1 MNKFFTKERDIL
13 ILGVL
18 ANLFFLA
25 FSINYYLDT
34 LQVYGDRG
42 WLPQPFSFFR
52 MDIFMD
58 YYNVNFHA
66 LKPEFYIEPFR
77 SIYTFIFRA
86 LSHVLIRDECKQ
98 SLSAMDLRDCDG
110 NFIIFFLIISGI
122 NFYLLL
128 KIMNDVKNKYL
139 WTVLFMISFPMMYA
153 FERGNYIIL
162 SMLIISII
170 LLAKKEGLFYIGLVL
185 LPLSKLYFLINFMI
199 IFLMSIRKFIFGILL
214 FLIIMG
220 VGCLIYDENQLIIF
234 RNLTTFAKKDP
245 NIFELLV
252 ATSFTPIVKYI
263 SINYLSFILKVLYF
277 ALLVR
282 TYVYIAKLI
291 ERELNLDD
299 YKYLVFVLLLLTMI
313 IIESTGFYAIILL
326 YPFFAYF
333 ISKGMVDDC
342 EKLMIVL
349 ISIPYPLSLTN
360 YIHQDVPF
368 VKITIQLQA
377 LIVPF
382 ILVIIFY
389 RFTMK
394 TRKYEY

>member
-1 MNKFFTKERDIL
+1 
-13 ILGVL
+13 
-18 ANLFFLA
+18 
-25 FSINYYLDT
+25 
-34 LQVYGDRG
+34 
-42 WLPQPFSFFR
+42 
-52 MDIFMD
+52 MD

-66 LKPEFYIEPFR
+66 LKPDFYIEPFR

-86 LSHVLIRDECKQ
+86 FSHLLIRDECKQ

-110 NFIIFFLIISGI
+110 NFIIFFLIISGV

-128 KIMNDVKNKYL
+128 KIMNGIKYKYL

-199 IFLMSIRKFIFGILL
+199 IFLMSIRKFIFGILI
-214 FLIIMG
+214 FLMIIG
-220 VGCLIYDENQLIIF
+220 IGCLIYDENQFIIF
-234 RNLTTFAKKDP
+234 KNLTSFAKKDP

-252 ATSFTPIVKYI
+252 ATSFTPIVKYA
-263 SINYLSFILKVLYF
+263 SINCLSFILKVFYF

-282 TYVYIAKLI
+282 TYVYICKLI
-291 ERELNLDD
+291 EQDLNLDD
-299 YKYLVFVLLLLTMI
+299 YKYLVFIFLLLAMI

-333 ISKGMVDDC
+333 ISKGMVDNY

-360 YIHQDVPF
+360 YIHQDVPL

-377 LIVPF
+377 LMVPF

-394 TRKYEY
+394 TRKHEY